1 MQKVNQ
7 EEIEIQRKQVLNSN
21 CTVELVA
28 ACTIGQGIKRLKQLE
43 EFDALEAYST
53 LKNPPVFFIP
63 SSGSGSRMFQFLFEW
78 LESGESSP
86 LVEEFFA
93 KVGDLALRQ
102 LEALKNQPIDDRVNF
117 VKRLLDRDQL
127 NFGELPKGLIPF
139 HQEGDRIFSSFQEQ
153 VRQAATIIEE
163 KAHVHFTIQKT
174 FENQI
179 SENIDLLKLPVE
191 CSFSYQEPGTDAFC
205 FDENGNLVEEDGE
218 ALRRPAGHGAL
229 LTNLN
234 KIDAEVVLVKN
245 IDNVQHSSKSHV
257 TKRTW
262 KIITGL
268 LKQLQNDLCALDE
281 NYSTERL
288 QEFNEKY
295 ELLSEDEL
303 KNFDVDQL
311 EIMLSRPT
319 RVCGM
324 VKNEGEPGGGPFW
337 VKNKEGDVFKQI
349 IEKVQ
354 ISANADQQEIVASS
368 SHFNPVFMAVS
379 KTDCYGKRLDLLPF
393 RDNDAYFIVEKS
405 HKGKTIKYR
414 ELPGL
419 WNGSMSNWNTLF
431 VEIPSETFSPVKTV
445 LDLTKPAHKA

>member
-1 MQKVNQ
+1 V
-7 EEIEIQRKQVLNSN
+7 
-21 CTVELVA
+21 C
-28 ACTIGQGIKRLKQLE
+28 
-43 EFDALEAYST
+43 
-53 LKNPPVFFIP
+53 
-63 SSGSGSRMFQFLFEW
+63 SS
-78 LESGESSP
+78 
-86 LVEEFFA
+86 
-93 KVGDLALRQ
+93 DL
-102 LEALKNQPIDDRVNF
+102 
-117 VKRLLDRDQL
+117 
-127 NFGELPKGLIPF
+127 
-139 HQEGDRIFSSFQEQ
+139 
-153 VRQAATIIEE
+153 
-163 KAHVHFTIQKT
+163 TIQKT

-229 LTNLN
+229 LTNLD

-257 TKRTW
+257 AKRTW

-337 VKNKEGDVFKQI
+337 VKNRQGDLFKQI

-354 ISANADQQEIVASS
+354 ISAKADQQEIVASS
-368 SHFNPVFMAVS
+368 SHFNPVFLAVS

-405 HKGKTIKYR
+405 YKGKTIKYR

>member
-21 CTVELVA
+21 CMVELIA
-28 ACTIGQGIKRLKQLE
+28 ACTIGQGIKRLQQLE
-43 EFDALEAYST
+43 EFDALEAYT
-53 LKNPPVFFIP
+53 LLKNPPVFFIP
-63 SSGSGSRMFQFLFEW
+63 ASGSGSRMFQFLFEW
-78 LESGESSP
+78 LESGESSTE
-86 LVEEFFA
+86 VEEFFA
-93 KVGDLALRQ
+93 KVGDLALTQ

-139 HQEGDRIFSSFQEQ
+139 HQEGDLLFSSFQEQ

-163 KAHVHFTIQKT
+163 KAHVHFTIQQM

-179 SENIDLLKLPVE
+179 RENIDALKLPVE
-191 CSFSYQEPGTDAFC
+191 CSFSYQESATDAFC
-205 FDENGNLVEEDGE
+205 FDENGNILEENRE
-218 ALRRPAGHGAL
+218 PLRRPAGHGAL

-295 ELLSEDEL
+295 ELFSEDEL

-337 VKNKEGDVFKQI
+337 VKNKQGDVFKQI

-354 ISANADQQEIVASS
+354 ISAKPDQQEIVASS
-368 SHFNPVFMAVS
+368 SHFNPVFMAIS
-379 KTDCYGKRLDLLPF
+379 KTDCYGKHLDLLPF

-419 WNGSMSNWNTLF
+419 WNGSMSDWNTLF
-431 VEIPSETFSPVKTV
+431 VEIPSEAFSPVKTV

>member
-7 EEIEIQRKQVLNSN
+7 EEIEIQRMQVLNSN

-28 ACTIGQGIKRLKQLE
+28 ACTIGQGIIRLEQLE

-53 LKNPPVFFIP
+53 LKTQPVFFIP
-63 SSGSGSRMFQFLFEW
+63 ASGSGSRMFQFLFEW
-78 LESGESSP
+78 LESGESSA
-86 LVEEFFA
+86 LVEEFFS
-93 KVGDLALRQ
+93 KVGDLALTQ
-102 LEALKNQPIDDRVNF
+102 LEALKDQSIDDRVNF
-117 VKRLLDRDQL
+117 VERLLDRDQL

-153 VRQAATIIEE
+153 VRQAATIIEK
-163 KAHVHFTIQKT
+163 KAHVHFTIQKA

-179 SENIDLLKLPVE
+179 RENIDALKLPVE
-191 CSFSYQEPGTDAFC
+191 CSFSYQEPSTDAFC
-205 FDENGNLVEEDGE
+205 FDESGNLVEDEGE
-218 ALRRPAGHGAL
+218 LLRRPAGHGAL
-229 LTNLN
+229 LNNLN
-234 KIDAEVVLVKN
+234 KIDAEEVLIKN

-262 KIITGL
+262 RIITGL
-268 LKQLQNDLCALDE
+268 LNQLQNDLRTLSE

-288 QEFNEKY
+288 IILNEKY
-295 ELLSEDEL
+295 QLLSEVEILD
-303 KNFDVDQL
+303 FDTTQL
-311 EIMLSRPT
+311 ENLLSRPT

-337 VKNKEGDVFKQI
+337 VRNKTGGVSKQI

-354 ISANADQQEIVASS
+354 ISSHSSQQKIVAES
-368 SHFNPVFMAVS
+368 SHFNPVFIAVS
-379 KTDCYGKRLDLLPF
+379 KTDCYGNRLDLLPF
-393 RDNDAYFIVEKS
+393 RDNGAYFIVEKS
-405 HKGKTIKYR
+405 YKGKTIKYR

-419 WNGSMSNWNTLF
+419 WNGSMSNWNTIF